1 MSQWCVEKQIK
12 RNMKVKYHNKK
23 YENKTD
29 PFWMFVFQEFT
40 PTMQNV
46 LETLL
51 FKNVQKSFYSH

>member
-23 YENKTD
+23 YKNKAD

-40 PTMQNV
+40 PTVQNV

-51 FKNVQKSFYSH
+51 FKNLSTHTD